1 MNVLITSAA
10 AKVLL
15 VQAFTKASVVRGGKV
30 FTTDLQSTCAAA
42 CFSAGHFAVQRID
55 QAGAIEQIEEIC
67 ASNAIRLIV
76 PTRDGELSFFA
87 RHKERLR
94 ADGIVVL
101 VPDQQVLDT
110 CQDKRRFGARLR
122 EVGLPAIPEFDAAHI
137 PKWPVFVRPAIGAGG
152 RGAAQV
158 NRASNLPDNIESYLV
173 HPLIAAREY
182 SIDLLMDLTGQRAV
196 QAVVRERLQI
206 VSGESKVSTVVQHPA
221 LAAATMQLGAQLG
234 LVGHNTVQAFDD
246 AERGIM
252 FIEVNPRFGGASNC
266 SIIAGL
272 DSPDRIL
279 AMLADDPSAFETRP
293 VRYGL
298 TMLRYSQDVFVE
310 AAP

>member
-15 VQAFTKASVVRGGKV
+15 VQAFTKAASMRGGKI
-30 FTTDLQSTCAAA
+30 FTADLQPICAAA
-42 CFSAGHFAVQRID
+42 CFSAGHFALQRID
-55 QAGAIEQIEEIC
+55 QPGAIEQIEEIC
-67 ASNAIRLIV
+67 TNNAIQLIV

-87 RHKERLR
+87 RHKERLSVK
-94 ADGIVVL
+94 GIVVL
-101 VPDQQVLDT
+101 VPSQQVLNV

-122 EVGLPAIPEFDAAHI
+122 EAGIPAIPEFDASRI
-137 PKWPVFVRPAIGAGG
+137 PEWPVFVRLRTGAGG
-152 RGAAQV
+152 RDAIRV
-158 NRASNLPDNIESYLV
+158 ERPSDLPDNIESYLV
-173 HPLIAAREY
+173 HPLITAREY
-182 SIDLLMDLTGQRAV
+182 SIDLLMDLKGQQAL
-196 QAVVRERLQI
+196 QAVVRERRQI
-206 VSGESKVSTVVQHPA
+206 VSGESKISTVVQHPA
-221 LAAATMQLGAQLG
+221 LEDATMRLGAQLG
-234 LVGHNTVQAFDD
+234 IVGHNTVQAFDD

-266 SIIAGL
+266 SIVAGL

-298 TMLRYSQDVFVE
+298 TMLRYSQDIFVE
-310 AAP
+310 SAS